1 MKEFIK
7 KYSRNSLLVS
17 ALLIIL
23 SLFLIF
29 KPGFSINLVMISL
42 GCVLSFYG
50 ITQTV
55 SYFSNSKEIQFF
67 NFQLV
72 VGILCLLA
80 GLVFIFNPTFINS
93 ILPLIIGVWIVIK
106 SITSLQ
112 LALNIKNTGANNW
125 QPMLILSIATFIIG
139 LVIVINPFQALE
151 AAISICGGLLLV
163 SELINIFETIY
174 MMKLMK

>member
-1 MKEFIK
+1 MKDFIK
-7 KYSRNSLLVS
+7 KYSRSSLLVS
-17 ALLIIL
+17 AMLIVVA
-23 SLFLIF
+23 LFLIF
-29 KPGFSINLVMISL
+29 KPGFSINLVMITL
-42 GCVLSFYG
+42 GALLAFYG

-72 VGILCLLA
+72 IGILCLLA

-106 SITSLQ
+106 SVTSLQ
-112 LALNIKNTGANNW
+112 LALNIRHSGTNNW
-125 QPMLILSIATFIIG
+125 QMMLILSILTFIFG

-151 AAISICGGLLLV
+151 TAISICGGFLLA
-163 SELINIFETIY
+163 SELINIFETLY
-174 MMKLMK
+174 MMKMMK

>member
-7 KYSRNSLLVS
+7 KYSKNSLLTSVI
-17 ALLIIL
+17 LIIL
-23 SLFLIF
+23 ALFLIF

-42 GCVLSFYG
+42 GCVLAFYG

-55 SYFSNSKEIQFF
+55 SYFSKSKEIEFF

-72 VGILCLLA
+72 IGILCLLA

-93 ILPLIIGVWIVIK
+93 ILPLVIGVWIVIK

-112 LALNIKNTGANNW
+112 LALNIRNSGSKNW
-125 QPMLILSIATFIIG
+125 QLMLVLSIITFILG

-151 AAISICGGLLLV
+151 AAISICGALLLA
-163 SELINIFETIY
+163 SELINIFETYY
-174 MMKLMK
+174 MMKIMK